1 MPSNTSTPAHHA
13 PQDDDNREA
22 AVIVVKA
29 VPRPSKKHR
38 ETVCCAG
45 ITAGGEWRRLF
56 PVRFRQ
62 LAGDQQ
68 FARWQSVQYT
78 WRRPS
83 DDNRFES
90 RRIEEN
96 TLKATGIMPVRERLR
111 LLQPLLRVSTR
122 EAAERGESLALI
134 EPRSLSMNVKAKR
147 PAIIAAERAAFESTA
162 RQQSLLDK
170 DMMPFEPCPYAI
182 AMPFMDQDGVQH
194 APQCGDWETTGTF
207 FNLRKRGMSDG
218 AIIEHLR
225 AEFTGVRAGRRIIL
239 AMGTV
244 KARPRQWL
252 LLGVLRV
259 QDETPGQLALAV

>member
-1 MPSNTSTPAHHA
+1 LPSNTSIRTPRA
-13 PQDDDNREA
+13 PQPDGNREA

-45 ITAGGEWRRLF
+45 ITAAGEWRRLY
-56 PVRFRQ
+56 PVRFRR
-62 LAGDQQ
+62 LVADQQ
-68 FARWQSVQYT
+68 FERWQWVHYA

-83 DDNRFES
+83 DDNRRES

-96 TLKATGIMPVRERLR
+96 TLQAGATMPARERLR
-111 LLQPLLRVSTR
+111 LLLPLLRASTR
-122 EAAERGESLALI
+122 EAAERSESLTLI
-134 EPRSLSMNVKAKR
+134 EPRSLALKVKAKR
-147 PAIIAAERAAFESTA
+147 PNIIAAERAAFESTA

-170 DMMPFEPCPYAI
+170 DMPPFEPCPYAI
-182 AMPFMDQDGVQH
+182 AIPFTDQDGVQH
-194 APQCGDWETTGTF
+194 APQCGDWETTATF
-207 FNLRKRGMSDG
+207 FNLRRRGESDA

-225 AEFTGVRAGRRIIL
+225 TEFTEARGRRIIL

-259 QDETPGQLALAV
+259 HDEAPGQLALAV